1 MVGKNEDL
9 QFYIRDMI
17 KKIDDNFV
25 IIFNQQ
31 YIHVSYKLT
40 KNSNEKTLSFIKVIR
55 VLMKYIRLEKML
67 IQNDL
72 VSSEH
77 KTMELSDLRIK
88 VEFPLKRIKN

>member
-9 QFYIRDMI
+9 QFYIRDII

-25 IIFNQQ
+25 IIFTKND
-31 YIHVSYKLT
+31 IHVSYSLT
-40 KNSNEKTLSFIKVIR
+40 KNPNEKTLSFIKVIR
-55 VLMKYIRLEKML
+55 VFMKYIRLEKML
-67 IQNDL
+67 LKEEL

-88 VEFPLKRIKN
+88 VEFLLKKN